1 MKKHGISRFLTGV
14 LVGALL
20 FGAVPVIAESVVAK
34 LSTQPVTVDGKPV
47 QVTAYNINGSNY
59 FKIRD
64 LAALLDVG
72 VWFDTAANT
81 VRIEPDKKYDPNYNG
96 PGVEVKPE
104 VKPDVK
110 PEAVIKITD
119 YYNQDGKFSALGAAL
134 PADSKSGD
142 KVLTVK
148 NGDIIIVGDKQYKVT
163 ADSLAFE
170 LYTQPSI
177 DKVIV
182 WWTDYMNDWKDSG
195 KIVVN

>member
-1 MKKHGISRFLTGV
+1 MKKNGISRFLTGI

-20 FGAVPVIAESVVAK
+20 FGAVPVIAESVSAS
-34 LSTQPVTVDGKPV
+34 LSKQAVTVSGKPV

-72 VWFDTAANT
+72 VWFDEPANT
-81 VRIEPDKKYDPNYNG
+81 VRIEPDKKYDPDYKG
-96 PGVEVKPE
+96 PGAAPGTTPNTVVKAE
-104 VKPDVK
+104 TVY
-110 PEAVIKITD
+110 KITD
-119 YYNQDGKFSALGAAL
+119 YYKEDGKFSALGAAL
-134 PADSKSGD
+134 PTDSKSGD

-163 ADSLAFE
+163 ADSLMLP
-170 LYTQPSI
+170 LYTQPSL